1 MHCIFAI
8 PMIMSCK
15 GLYPDRVSLVSTGPS
30 PSSYGIYGIPD
41 NGNIPSF
48 ELRQE
53 IYRTEAPKIQFGMHI
68 VAYCSFKFNEE
79 RLVKIVSRHLTDL
92 RKKSH
97 RELNGTYEH
106 HATCLKN
113 IRQNTRVWRKLQI
126 LYLLRGGLCTERA
139 IVSLAYEGQIRVGG
153 IYYGFAPSNT
163 RKAPLV
169 TTDIPVSMCRA
180 LGEFIFIKSRTEPH
194 QLGLGWYLGY
204 LHLFRRDSLEGL
216 WYPVTQVGR
225 ESENGET
232 LARFL
237 MDEIFPQLA
246 SIAKNRLTAGAEIMK
261 MPSARLTRYRC
272 EGFIG
277 KVKE

>member
-1 MHCIFAI
+1 
-8 PMIMSCK
+8 MIMSSK
-15 GLYPDRVSLVSTGPS
+15 SLYPDRVSLISTGPS
-30 PSSYGIYGIPD
+30 PFSYGTYGITV
-41 NGNIPSF
+41 NGKIPSF
-48 ELRQE
+48 EQHQE
-53 IYRTEAPKIQFGMHI
+53 IYRTETPKIKSGMHI
-68 VAYCSFKFNEE
+68 IAYCSFKFNEE
-79 RLVKIVSRHLTDL
+79 LLVKIVSRHMTNL

-106 HATCLKN
+106 HTTCLNN
-113 IRQNTRVWRKLQI
+113 IKQNTRIWRKLQI
-126 LYLLRGGLCTERA
+126 LYLIRGGLCTERA
-139 IVSLAYEGQIRVGG
+139 IVSLAYEGLIRVGG
-153 IYYGFAPSNT
+153 IYNGFAPSNHL
-163 RKAPLV
+163 KVPLV

-204 LHLFRRDSLEGL
+204 VHLFRRDSLEGL

-225 ESENGET
+225 ESENGEI

-237 MDEIFPQLA
+237 MEEIFPQLA
-246 SIAKNRLTAGAEIMK
+246 RIAQNRLTADAEIMK
-261 MPSARLTRYRC
+261 MPSAKLTRYRC